1 MFLLIVIALKKKIY
15 KKNKNSNSVSNLLDT
30 VGTFFSQLHRQLNH
44 NQTK

>member
-1 MFLLIVIALKKKIY
+1 MFLLIVIALKKKY